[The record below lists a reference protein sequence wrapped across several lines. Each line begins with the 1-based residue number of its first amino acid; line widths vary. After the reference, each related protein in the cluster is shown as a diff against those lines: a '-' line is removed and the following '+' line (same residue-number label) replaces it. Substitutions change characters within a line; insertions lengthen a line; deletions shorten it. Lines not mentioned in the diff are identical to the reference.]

1 MISIIIP
8 TLNEENYIVDLI
20 DSLISYPSVKE
31 LIIVDALSNDK
42 TIERIQR
49 YKNKSNSLECKI
61 SIKKNPNLLQ
71 GYALNIG
78 IKSASYPY
86 VIRIDAHSKIE
97 RFNGKNDFFLS
108 IKKHLE
114 DANIVSLGFK
124 QRFMFNN
131 IFQASLFFLSTS
143 PFLSKAKYRYANTEI
158 LTKDTAWLF
167 ALKKEIALKIG
178 LFNPEATPNE
188 DYEFNQRLIKATGKQ
203 ILIFPK
209 LPIYY
214 SPRSTLILLIRQYF
228 KYGFSRI
235 NTIKSLNLLEY
246 KSLKIFSNF
255 LISIISVL
263 IFLLQISIFL
273 YPKIY
278 LIILFIICLFYFNQY
293 LKDNLIFSKTIL
305 NRQQKFS
312 LLLGLLISPFLAF
325 IPIFFRNIGMLLAIF
340 K

>member
-86 VIRIDAHSKIE
+86 VIRIDAHSKIQ
-97 RFNGKNDFFLS
+97 RFNGKNDHFIS
-108 IKKHLE
+108 IQKHLN
-114 DANIVSLGFK
+114 DANIVSVGFK
-124 QRFMFNN
+124 QRFMFIN

-143 PFLSKAKYRYANTEI
+143 PFLSKSKYRYANTKT

-167 ALKKEIALKIG
+167 ALKKEIALTIG
-178 LFNPEATPNE
+178 LFNPKATPNE
-188 DYEFNQRLIKATGKQ
+188 DYEFNQRLIKTTRKQ
-203 ILIFPK
+203 ILIFPG

-214 SPRSTLILLIRQYF
+214 SPRSSLILLIKQYL

-235 NTIKSLNLLEY
+235 NTIKNFNLLEN
-246 KSLKIFSNF
+246 KSLKIISNF
-255 LISIISVL
+255 MIIIMSAL
-263 IFLLQISIFL
+263 LLLLQISIFL

-278 LIILFIICLFYFNQY
+278 LTILLIISLFYINQY
-293 LKDNLIFSKTIL
+293 LKDKLIFSKTKL
-305 NRQQKFS
+305 NSKQKFN
-312 LLLGLLISPFLAF
+312 LLMGLIISPFLAF
-325 IPIFFRNIGMLLAIF
+325 IPIFFRNIGMLSAIF